1 MFDAGR
7 NVAGASCRCGGQV
20 TRLSRRKENK
30 NRTHT
35 APLDLPEGVT
45 SIVHINAHYHC
56 SRSRKVPDTTLDSEI
71 TFVLINPVMHPAGQ
85 A

>member
-1 MFDAGR
+1 MPARRPSHAF
-7 NVAGASCRCGGQV
+7 VAPDG
-20 TRLSRRKENK
+20 NK

-45 SIVHINAHYHC
+45 SIEHINAHYHC